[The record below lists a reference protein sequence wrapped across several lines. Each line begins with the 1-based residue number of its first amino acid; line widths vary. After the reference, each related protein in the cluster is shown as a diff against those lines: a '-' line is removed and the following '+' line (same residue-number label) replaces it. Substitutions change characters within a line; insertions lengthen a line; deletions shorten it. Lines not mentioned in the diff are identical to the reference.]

1 MSATSLCGPLR
12 AFPLIPTWRRCQSL
26 LDRSYGLTNNA
37 RRFGLVEL
45 SNLYPNRSIAAGT
58 STFRSISA
66 TSGGTAN
73 TNEPSQ

>member
-12 AFPLIPTWRRCQSL
+12 VLPLIPTWRRYQSRI
-26 LDRSYGLTNNA
+26 DHSYGLTNNA

-45 SNLYPNRSIAAGT
+45 SNLYPKRSIAAGT
-58 STFRSISA
+58 SIFKSISA
-66 TSGGTAN
+66 TSVGTAD